1 MLLVN
6 FSRGSIMF
14 EKLSNSFAL
23 ARSSWGVLCTDK
35 KLLIFPVLSGI
46 ACLVVMASF
55 AAPVLFLV
63 MQNPQRDF
71 DFEKLPP
78 ALSYGLLFAFYFLTY
93 FVVIFFNSALTS
105 CALIR
110 FNGGEPTIGAGLQA
124 AVARLPQILAW
135 TLVAAT
141 VGVLLKVVENS
152 HEQVGRF
159 IRSILGTAWSVVTFF
174 VVPVLVVENVGPF
187 AALGRS
193 VAILKRTWG
202 EALIGNFGMGLF
214 TFVLAI
220 PFVLLV
226 VVAMMLFSAAPA
238 LLPVAV
244 LVLVLAAVYF
254 LLLMA
259 VSSAMNNIF
268 VAAVYQFAAQGAV
281 PAGFNERIVR
291 HAFGAKGTLP

>member
-1 MLLVN
+1 
-6 FSRGSIMF
+6 MF
-14 EKLSNSFAL
+14 DKLSNSFAL
-23 ARSSWGVLCTDK
+23 ARSSWSVLCTDK

-46 ACLVVMASF
+46 ACLMVMASF
-55 AAPVLFLV
+55 AAPVLLLI

-71 DFEKLPP
+71 DFDKLPP
-78 ALSYGLLFAFYFLTY
+78 ALSYGLLFAFYFLSY

-141 VGVLLKVVENS
+141 VGILLKLVENA
-152 HEQVGRF
+152 HEQVGKF
-159 IRSILGTAWSVVTFF
+159 ISSILGTAWSVITFF
-174 VVPVLVVENVGPF
+174 VVPVLVVEKVGPF

-202 EALIGNFGMGLF
+202 EALIGNFGLGLF
-214 TFVLAI
+214 TVVLAI
-220 PFVLLV
+220 PFVLLLI
-226 VVAMMLFSAAPA
+226 VAGMLFGAAPD
-238 LLPVAV
+238 LLPVA
-244 LVLVLAAVYF
+244 LLVLALAVVYF

-268 VAAVYQFAAQGAV
+268 VAAVYEFAAHGAV
-281 PAGFNERIVR
+281 PAGFNESVVR
-291 HAFGAKGTLP
+291 HAFGAKGSLP

>member
-1 MLLVN
+1 
-6 FSRGSIMF
+6 MF

-23 ARSSWGVLCTDK
+23 ARASWSVLCTDK

-46 ACLVVMASF
+46 ACLVVTASF
-55 AAPVLFLV
+55 AVPVLFLGL
-63 MQNPQRDF
+63 QNPQHDF
-71 DFEKLPP
+71 DLDKLPP
-78 ALSYGLLFAFYFLTY
+78 PVQYGLAFAFYFVNY
-93 FVVIFFNSALTS
+93 FVVIFFNAALTS
-105 CALIR
+105 CAMIR
-110 FNGGEPTIGAGLQA
+110 FNGGEPTLGNGLQA

-141 VGVLLKVVENS
+141 VGVLLKVIENA

-159 IRSILGTAWSVVTFF
+159 ISSLLGTAWSVVTFF

-214 TFVLAI
+214 TFVLII
-220 PFVLLV
+220 PFILLM
-226 VVAMMLFSAAPA
+226 VVAFMLFAGASN
-238 LLPVAV
+238 LLP
-244 LVLVLAAVYF
+244 LGLLVLALAVVYF
-254 LLLMA
+254 LLVMA
-259 VSSAMNNIF
+259 ISSAMNNIF
-268 VAAVYQFAAQGAV
+268 VAAVYQFAANGAV

-291 HAFGAKGTLP
+291 HAFGTKGAEGQA